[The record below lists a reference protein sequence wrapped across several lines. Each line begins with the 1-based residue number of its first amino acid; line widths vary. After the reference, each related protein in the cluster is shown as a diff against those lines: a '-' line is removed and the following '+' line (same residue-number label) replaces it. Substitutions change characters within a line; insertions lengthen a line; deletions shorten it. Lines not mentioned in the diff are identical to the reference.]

1 MYVTLALLILFFI
14 LPVWG
19 GYTGDN
25 MLLWLL
31 VALALIGT
39 AGACMWLEYRKQEV
53 KSCVY
58 TMQKQK
64 NRAS

>member
-1 MYVTLALLILFFI
+1 MYMTLALFILFFI

-31 VALALIGT
+31 IALALIGT

-53 KSCVY
+53 KSCVC
-58 TMQKQK
+58 TVRKQK

>member
-1 MYVTLALLILFFI
+1 MYATFALFILFFV
-14 LPVWG
+14 LPAWG
-19 GYTGDN
+19 GYTGDS

-39 AGACMWLEYRKQEV
+39 AGGCMWLEYRKQEG
-53 KSCVY
+53 
-58 TMQKQK
+58 KQCISTTPKRK

>member
-31 VALALIGT
+31 ITLALIGT

-53 KSCVY
+53 KS
-58 TMQKQK
+58 
-64 NRAS
+64 